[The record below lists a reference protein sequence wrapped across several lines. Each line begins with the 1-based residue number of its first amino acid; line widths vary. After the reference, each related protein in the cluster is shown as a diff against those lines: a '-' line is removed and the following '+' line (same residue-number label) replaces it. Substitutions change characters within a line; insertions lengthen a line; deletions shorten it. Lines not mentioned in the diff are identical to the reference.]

1 MEQRAAFWVRFS
13 ENEAELKKLLLNR
26 TYEDHTKAREIIDN
40 IIKEFD
46 LTGKIGILFGVDVRN
61 SFVLPERKDY
71 IELIITPLYQRKYK
85 HLVSELAAQVNLPG
99 WSIIKYKY
107 WQPSQLETITISYK
121 DVEIKKEH
129 FTYHPIIDH
138 KICKLNLILF
148 VNDKIADH
156 IIKKE
161 THVINGNSREIW
173 VPKDYGIYAIL
184 DSAVGEYNLLNY
196 IENMEIYLESEEK
209 DIDRHEIKK
218 LTDTITMIVNNPMS
232 DMHNCARCGYSNRQV
247 ILKRCKCKNVYYCDN
262 ICQKAHRT
270 LHKLNCS

>member
-1 MEQRAAFWVRFS
+1 MEQRAAFWARFS

-85 HLVSELAAQVNLPG
+85 HLVSELASQVNLPG

-138 KICKLNLILF
+138 KIYKLNLILF
-148 VNDKIADH
+148 VNDKIADYM
-156 IIKKE
+156 IKKE

-209 DIDRHEIKK
+209 DIERHEIKK

-232 DMHNCARCGYSNRQV
+232 DMHNCSRCGYSNRQV
-247 ILKRCKCKNVYYCDN
+247 ILKLCKCKNVYYCDN